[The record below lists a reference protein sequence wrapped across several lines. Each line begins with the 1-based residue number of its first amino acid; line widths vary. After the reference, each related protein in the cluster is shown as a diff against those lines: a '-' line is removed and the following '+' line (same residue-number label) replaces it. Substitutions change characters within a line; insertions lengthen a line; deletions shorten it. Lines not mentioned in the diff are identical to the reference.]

1 MKRILIFVIICM
13 MNKSMAQNK
22 ENIVGLYALGSHSPE
37 GGSHLFVL
45 ENGKFVITYFGGVQ
59 VGNWRIDRD
68 QTFLFTPNTKKNEFE
83 LYGRYNKKAQNSLK
97 ISFMGFEES
106 RSFVC
111 LKKSKDDH
119 YIMKQVF
126 NDDANCFGYPYV
138 GTFKKDSDVI
148 SFMAINEGMNT
159 AIYDFNIKGLN
170 DFIACFFTRE
180 NEAYPFYVTLKDN
193 KLYIDENEYSEKH
206 PLPTEGEDI
215 EFIRAIANKNTSET
229 VLLYNSSYNHFKEDI
244 NANHIFDKEKQAYII
259 PGLYKE
265 GNENRI
271 DDEAFFDMSIIYKY
285 ELCTGTFAKSVDYK
299 IEDKPIF
306 QVNCK

>member
-13 MNKSMAQNK
+13 MNKGMAQNK
-22 ENIVGLYALGSHSPE
+22 ENIAGLYALGSHSPE

-45 ENGKFVITYFGGVQ
+45 ENGKFVITYFGGAQ
-59 VGNWRIDRD
+59 VGSWRVDRD
-68 QTFLFTPNTKKNEFE
+68 QTFLFTPDTKKNEFE
-83 LYGRYNKKAQNSLK
+83 LYGRYNKKIQDSLK
-97 ISFMGFEES
+97 IFFTGFEES
-106 RSFVC
+106 RSFVS

-159 AIYDFNIKGLN
+159 AIYDFNIKGFN

-180 NEAYPFYVTLKDN
+180 NEAYPFYATLKDN
-193 KLYIDENEYSEKH
+193 KLYIDENEYSEKR

-215 EFIRAIANKNTSET
+215 EFIRAIANKNTSENM
-229 VLLYNSSYNHFKEDI
+229 LFYNPSYNPFKEDI
-244 NANHIFDKEKQAYII
+244 NASHVFDKEKQAYII
-259 PGLYKE
+259 PGFYKE
-265 GNENRI
+265 GNEDRT
-271 DDEAFFDMSIIYKY
+271 DDEAFFDISIIYKY
-285 ELCTGTFAKSVDYK
+285 ELCTATFAKSVNYK
-299 IEDKPIF
+299 IEDKPVF